1 MSKKSNHNALVHGVY
16 SSDVI
21 LPWEKAEDFNALLN
35 GMRLDFKPCGTIED
49 DIVFDI
55 AVLHWKKR
63 RVNRL
68 LQLGFLQTRLA
79 AELEKSGKRSAS
91 GIHSFFKKQRIKE
104 GREKA
109 EYTTA
114 VVKLSEAVTSLAGNV
129 NSKKTSSLGKLGA
142 NVRSVVADIEKLR
155 PSIEAGAK
163 SVDEAKKID
172 GAYSL
177 DTIGSACELE
187 ARLDALIEKA
197 IQRLI
202 IIREFQRQ
210 YGQDSNVKL
219 IQHYPP
225 AAHGTAAKQAVTK
238 VGRKDSTK
246 KSKDANDNWNDNDND
261 KDNDNEIN
269 PDNYDWEHEYD
280 QALAEQKKAR
290 RKRWAS
296 KD

>member
-1 MSKKSNHNALVHGVY
+1 MSTKSNHNALVHGVY

-21 LPWEKAEDFNALLN
+21 LPWESADDFDALLD
-35 GMRLDFKPCGTIED
+35 GIRMDFMPRGTD
-49 DIVFDI
+49 DIVFEI

-68 LQLGFLQTRLA
+68 LQLEFLQTSLA

-91 GIHSFFKKQRIKE
+91 GIHRFFKMQHVKE
-104 GREKA
+104 RHEKA
-109 EYTTA
+109 EHSTA
-114 VVKLSEAVTSLAGNV
+114 VVKLSKAVTSLAGDV
-129 NSKKTSSLGKLGA
+129 KSKKSSLGKLGA
-142 NVRSVVADIEKLR
+142 NMRSVVADIEKLR

-163 SVDEAKKID
+163 SDDEAKKID

-187 ARLDALIEKA
+187 ARFDALIEKK

-202 IIREFQRQ
+202 IIREFKRQ

-219 IQHYPP
+219 LPHHPLS
-225 AAHGTAAKQAVTK
+225 ARGSAAKKTVTK
-238 VGRKDSTK
+238 GGRKASSK
-246 KSKDANDNWNDNDND
+246 KSTDANDNWNDNDNNNN
-261 KDNDNEIN
+261 DNDNQIN

-280 QALAEQKKAR
+280 EALAEQKKAR
-290 RKRWAS
+290 RKRRVR